1 MQGSE
6 GAEGGLWSI
15 FLSLFTFC
23 GDCLH
28 IMGSVVPIHL
38 QGSYLIPE
46 TTEPAARETLVHLV
60 LGPRSEHVVGSV
72 RFLPVARFACKTD
85 GSLKNKW
92 NSTPIHLKSLLKE
105 CEGRNAC
112 VLVIIHRDTIL
123 CFCSHHRGEFSLLHP
138 KKVPRAEVPWPP

>member
-46 TTEPAARETLVHLV
+46 TTEPAARETLVYLV
-60 LGPRSEHVVGSV
+60 LGPRSDVVSGV
-72 RFLPVARFACKTD
+72 RFLPVARFAYKTD
-85 GSLKNKW
+85 GSLKNK
-92 NSTPIHLKSLLKE
+92 
-105 CEGRNAC
+105 
-112 VLVIIHRDTIL
+112 
-123 CFCSHHRGEFSLLHP
+123 
-138 KKVPRAEVPWPP
+138 